1 MSLRIWT
8 AGVAV
13 AGLVLYTLSFLP
25 VTGYEPVDAVG
36 SEPETAQAE
45 LQGASM
51 VPLNYM
57 DPTEVEFLPDL
68 NGLDSSIYEFDS
80 LAPFIQPS
88 SPEPVRIRP
97 IVSTPVQM
105 IHSHNSL
112 EGLS

>member
-13 AGLVLYTLSFLP
+13 AGLALYTLSFLP
-25 VTGYEPVDAVG
+25 VAGYEPAAAVG
-36 SEPETAQAE
+36 SEPETAQAD
-45 LQGASM
+45 LPGASL
-51 VPLNYM
+51 VPLNYV
-57 DPTEVEFLPDL
+57 DPSEVEFLPDF
-68 NGLDSSIYEFDS
+68 NEGDSSIYEFDS

-97 IVSTPVQM
+97 IVSTPVQP